1 MKRIDKKL
9 IGKQYPYIS
18 FAVEKQRLRF
28 FSMFVD
34 MAQNRVMWSEL
45 EIDDDGFLFIEG
57 RLSRFSKIAG
67 EMVPH
72 GTVEEALVKAYN
84 LFDAE
89 LPILAVVGR
98 PDESKGEALVI
109 LATMD
114 LELDDVREKL
124 SAAGL
129 TNLWIPKE
137 IKRVETIPTLATGKL
152 DLRKIQ
158 VLASES

>member
-1 MKRIDKKL
+1 L
-9 IGKQYPYIS
+9 ILKGPNIFRGYLGEPERTAEVKQDEWLITGDL
-18 FAVEKQRLRF
+18 ARF
-28 FSMFVD
+28 D
-34 MAQNRVMWSEL
+34 E
-45 EIDDDGFLFIEG
+45 DGFLFIEG

-89 LPILAVVGR
+89 LPMLAVVGR
-98 PDESKGEALVI
+98 PDEAKGEALVI

-158 VLASES
+158 DLASES